1 MTSLSKLEALDPRS
15 VWPHEAHDF
24 TPWLLANADALGEV
38 LGIDIELTA
47 NEHPVGGFALDLI
60 GHDLTND
67 CVLIV
72 ENQLTTTDHGH
83 LGQILTYAA
92 GTEGETVVWMATDF
106 REEHRQALD
115 WLNALAEGRARFFGI
130 EIGAVRIGDSL
141 PAPLFKLRAQPNDW
155 AAQVSVA
162 AKGATQAAT
171 GKGTY
176 YVKFWERFL
185 ERVHSEHPTWTNAR
199 KAGPQNWFT
208 MPCPFKG
215 GPSYSVGFAAGG
227 KLRTELYVDYE
238 QGGDAVQALFRF
250 LSDRKEEIEGIY
262 GTGLAWEDLPGRRAS
277 RIADYGEGDV
287 PNVDEHDVYIDWFFN
302 SLGRL
307 RAALDGPGQDWTGIP
322 SSTPLRAD

>member
-1 MTSLSKLEALDPRS
+1 MAPNLARLDPLDPRS

-24 TPWLLANADALGEV
+24 TPWLLANADTLGEV
-38 LGIDIELTA
+38 LGLDIELTA

-72 ENQLTTTDHGH
+72 ENQLTTTDHSH

-115 WLNALAEGRARFFGI
+115 WLNGLAEGRARFFGI
-130 EIGAVRIGDSL
+130 EIGAVRIGESL

-155 AAQVSVA
+155 AAQISVA
-162 AKGATQAAT
+162 AKGATQAG
-171 GKGTY
+171 GKGALY
-176 YVKFWERFL
+176 LKFWERFL
-185 ERVHSEHPTWTNAR
+185 ERIHREHPTWTSAT
-199 KAGPQNWFT
+199 KPGTANWFA

-215 GPSYSVGFAAGG
+215 GPYFSVGLPSGG
-227 KLRTELYVDYE
+227 RLRTELYLDYE
-238 QGGDAVQALFRF
+238 QGSDAVEYLYSF
-250 LSDRKEEIEGIY
+250 LYDRRDEIEAIY
-262 GTGLAWEDLPGRRAS
+262 GAPLDWEPLPKSRAS
-277 RIADYGEGDV
+277 RIAAYAEGDV
-287 PNVDEHDVYIDWFFN
+287 SNTDEYGDYIDWFFD

-307 RAALDGPGQDWTGIP
+307 REAMADPGRDWTGIP
-322 SSTPLRAD
+322 SQSD